1 MSPPGVLERALRNG
15 SARGYARCQR
25 RFEGAGPACTIS
37 VRRLSPADMVKAAA
51 KRSTVRRRPRPGG
64 GLAARADP
72 RSRSRRITWRGG
84 SMKGLM
90 TTTVAALALAGTAL
104 AGDVTVDYDKAANFG
119 AIKTFA
125 VKLETPWG
133 NPIGEKKLTEEMTQS
148 LVEKGWKV
156 APEAEAD
163 AHVLL
168 HGATKTKHSL
178 NTFYSGMGGYGWRGW
193 GGGGMGTATTTASEY
208 TEG

>member
-1 MSPPGVLERALRNG
+1 
-15 SARGYARCQR
+15 
-25 RFEGAGPACTIS
+25 
-37 VRRLSPADMVKAAA
+37 
-51 KRSTVRRRPRPGG
+51 
-64 GLAARADP
+64 
-72 RSRSRRITWRGG
+72 
-84 SMKGLM
+84 MKGLM

-104 AGDVTVDYDKAANFG
+104 AGDVTVDYDKTANFG

-133 NPIGEKKLTEEMTQS
+133 NPIGEKKLTGEMTQA

-163 AHVLL
+163 ALVLL

-193 GGGGMGTATTTASEY
+193 GGGGMGTATTSASEY
-208 TEG
+208 TEGTLVVDIYEAKTKQLMWRGIAQGELKDTPEKREKQLQKASDKLFKDFPPGSAKKK

>member
-1 MSPPGVLERALRNG
+1 
-15 SARGYARCQR
+15 
-25 RFEGAGPACTIS
+25 
-37 VRRLSPADMVKAAA
+37 
-51 KRSTVRRRPRPGG
+51 
-64 GLAARADP
+64 
-72 RSRSRRITWRGG
+72 
-84 SMKGLM
+84 MKGLM

-133 NPIGEKKLTEEMTQS
+133 NPIGEKKLTEEMTQA

-193 GGGGMGTATTTASEY
+193 GGGGMGTATTSASEY
-208 TEG
+208 TEGTLVVDIYEAKTKQLMWRGIAQGELKDSPEKREKQLQKASDKLFKDFPPGSAKK